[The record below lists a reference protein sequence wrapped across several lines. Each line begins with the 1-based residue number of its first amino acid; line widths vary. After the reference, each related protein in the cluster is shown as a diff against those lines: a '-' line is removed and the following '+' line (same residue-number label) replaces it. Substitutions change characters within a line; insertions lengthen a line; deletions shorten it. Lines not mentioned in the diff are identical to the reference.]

1 MAILGSSIVDGKMNV
16 YGDIIVNGKKVI
28 TDSRLSELKQKFARA
43 VGGGS
48 FSLTA
53 KELNGIT
60 QVRWGCFRGHTGLT
74 SISIPATVQEIKT
87 RAFQNCT
94 NLQRAILSNSISII
108 GNYVFYNCTNLTTI
122 GAIPSSL
129 TTLGTQ
135 AFYGCTALTG
145 DLSFPNTLTRIE
157 SETFDTCR
165 GITSITLGNA
175 VTYIGDY
182 AFYRC
187 SGLTKFTIRT
197 ATPPTLANAGA
208 FSGTTCDIYVPYSS
222 DHSVLNAYKTATNW
236 STYASRIK
244 EI

>member
-1 MAILGSSIVDGKMNV
+1 MAILGSSIVDGTMNV

-28 TDSRLSELKQKFARA
+28 TASKLRELEQKFERSI
-43 VGGGS
+43 GGGS
-48 FSLTA
+48 LSLT
-53 KELNGIT
+53 KDELNGIT
-60 QVRWGCFRGHTGLT
+60 KVRWGCFRGHTGLT
-74 SISIPATVQEIKT
+74 SIVLPDTVQEIQT

-94 NLQRAILSNSISII
+94 NLGSAILTNSISIM
-108 GNYVFYNCTNLTTI
+108 GNYVFENCTSLTTI

-129 TTLGTQ
+129 TTLGIR
-135 AFYGCTALTG
+135 AFYGCTSLTG

-175 VTYIGDY
+175 VAYIGDY

-197 ATPPTLANAGA
+197 ATPPPLANAGA
-208 FSGTTCDIYVPYSS
+208 FTGTTCDIYVPSG
-222 DHSVLNAYKTATNW
+222 SVQAYQTATNW
-236 STYASRIK
+236 ATYASRIK
-244 EI
+244 AI